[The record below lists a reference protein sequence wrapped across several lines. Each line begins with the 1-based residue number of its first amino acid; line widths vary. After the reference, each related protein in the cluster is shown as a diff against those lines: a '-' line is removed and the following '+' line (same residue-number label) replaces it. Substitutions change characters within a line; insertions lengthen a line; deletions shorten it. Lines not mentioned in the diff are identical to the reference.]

1 MPRPRKE
8 PEHVQQS
15 HYTNILMKINFAQ
28 PVIDPI
34 TRLAEAV
41 QNSSSIDIF
50 PVADS
55 LSVIDASGS
64 RAICLEN
71 LFNSMIIEL
80 CIHDNFQPII
90 DVKD

>member
-15 HYTNILMKINFAQ
+15 HYTNVLMKINFAQ
-28 PVIDPI
+28 PMNDPI

-41 QNSSSIDIF
+41 QNSSNIEIF

-64 RAICLEN
+64 Q
-71 LFNSMIIEL
+71 IIL
-80 CIHDNFQPII
+80 SWQY
-90 DVKD
+90 VR